1 MKNTYSTKGKY
12 YFTVT
17 TPGDII
23 KYYIKSNGITQRE
36 LAKRTGMGEQK
47 ISKLVRG
54 KARITPKIAIKLAE
68 AMPTSLS
75 ASDWYRVE
83 YEHQLYLMNYERE
96 KL

>member
-1 MKNTYSTKGKY
+1 MKNTYCSKGKY

-23 KYYIKSNGITQRE
+23 KHYIKINGITQRE

-47 ISKLVRG
+47 ISRLVRG
-54 KARITPKIAIKLAE
+54 KARITPKIAIKLAD
-68 AMPTSLS
+68 AMPISLL
-75 ASDWYRVE
+75 ADEWYRLE